1 MSEKV
6 FEFRCP
12 VCKVRIKIGEDS
24 EIGGP
29 GWCPNCEQNLEWD
42 GKNLRA
48 LSSKVYDFL
57 RNASADV
64 Y

>member
-1 MSEKV
+1 MSEEV
-6 FEFRCP
+6 FKCP

-42 GKNLRA
+42 GKELKV
-48 LSSKVYDFL
+48 LPSKVYDFL
-57 RNASADV
+57 GRASAHI